1 MNTMK
6 WLIKRE
12 FWEHKGAF
20 VWTPLAIGAITFF
33 VSAMVLISGPHY
45 ISSEKNIAV
54 AAMTIAAFPILFST
68 YCVSLFYLAGALYE
82 ERKNR
87 SVLFWKSLPISDT
100 ATVLSKAATALIV
113 APALAYTIAIG
124 FGYLLLMLCAMAP
137 PVVYAMAPPFFHQ
150 ANLGTLFDSAALVQ
164 IPLLLLGT
172 LPVYALWALPT
183 VGALLLVSALAR
195 SNPLFWVVALPLALG
210 ASLSWLNHSL
220 GLTENMAWYW
230 TDIVNRGFFSN
241 MPFSWL
247 ATKQSGGF
255 AAFTTTSGPE
265 ISTQLSSWFSS
276 SWHPLT
282 TPNLWIGVAAGSAML
297 YAAIRVRR
305 WKDEG

>member
-20 VWTPLAIGAITFF
+20 VWTPLVIGAITFLLG
-33 VSAMVLISGPHY
+33 AMAILNDHTTNPDEQI
-45 ISSEKNIAV
+45 KNIAGV
-54 AAMTIAAFPILFST
+54 VMGMTAFPILVAT
-68 YCVSLFYLAGALYE
+68 YCVSLSYLAGTLYE

-113 APALAYTIAIG
+113 APALAYAIAIG
-124 FGYLLLMLCAMAP
+124 FGHLLLLLFAVAP
-137 PVVYAMAPPFFHQ
+137 PYSSHV
-150 ANLGTLFDSAALVQ
+150 NLSSLFDSDALVL

-183 VGALLLVSALAR
+183 VGALLLVSAWAR
-195 SNPLFWVVALPLALG
+195 SSPLRWVVSLPLVLG
-210 ASLSWLNHSL
+210 VGVTWLNQSF
-220 GLTENMAWYW
+220 GFTDNMAWYW
-230 TDIVNRGFFSN
+230 RDIVSRGFMSN
-241 MPFSWL
+241 MPFSWFIFNSSISL
-247 ATKQSGGF
+247 ASLKSPHGWENLF
-255 AAFTTTSGPE
+255 K
-265 ISTQLSSWFSS
+265 LSS
-276 SWHPLT
+276 SWHQLA
-282 TPNLWIGVAAGSAML
+282 TPNLWIGVAAGSAMI
-297 YAAIRVRR
+297 YAAIRIRR

>member
-33 VSAMVLISGPHY
+33 MSAMMSFSGQTNISADM
-45 ISSEKNIAV
+45 NIAV
-54 AAMTIAAFPILFST
+54 TAMTITAFPILFST
-68 YCVSLFYLAGALYE
+68 YCVSLFYLAGTLYE

-100 ATVLSKAATALIV
+100 ATVLSKAGTALIV

-124 FGYLLLMLCAMAP
+124 FGYLLLMLFA
-137 PVVYAMAPPFFHQ
+137 VAPPFNGQ
-150 ANLGTLFDSAALVQ
+150 VNLGSRFDSAALVQ

-172 LPVYALWALPT
+172 IPVYALWALPT
-183 VGALLLVSALAR
+183 VGALLLVSAWAR
-195 SNPLFWVVALPLALG
+195 SSPLRWVVSLPLVLG
-210 ASLSWLNHSL
+210 VGVTWLNHSF
-220 GLTENMAWYW
+220 GFTDNMAWYW
-230 TDIVNRGFFSN
+230 SDIVSRGFLSN
-241 MPFSWL
+241 VPFSWFVFNP
-247 ATKQSGGF
+247 SSGF
-255 AAFTTTSGPE
+255 AALTTTPGPE
-265 ISTQLSSWFSS
+265 ISIKLSSWFSS
-276 SWHPLT
+276 SWRQLT
-282 TPNLWIGVAAGSAML
+282 TPNLWIGVAAGSAMI
-297 YAAIRVRR
+297 YAAIRIRR